1 MPRKHP
7 NDKELG
13 KWQWRTSTNT
23 IPPNRDPYTHPV
35 VWMAVRCESE
45 LEQITLYP
53 KADREILEFAQ
64 KYRGNKFTWAPRLQS
79 NVERRDLIREWLSRT
94 PMILDWFVSPDAYH
108 APRTYPKFLKEAFGK
123 VPPPR
128 PYEFACMKWG
138 RIERRKFFAK
148 GIYYLRAYC
157 FGFTLPQIARI
168 TGEPI
173 GFIKTEM
180 FDDLKALCEEPG
192 FALWCLN
199 ISWKKVRWP
208 INVDIGMLN
217 KIKLQQQLEGGP
229 QFIRPSELDILLASA
244 NFWRFA
250 QEGKLAKRGGLR
262 LRLHKN
268 WLGTYSHR
276 RTSCRPVKLQ
286 GRAVRLVRDP
296 GKARSTEAG

>member
-1 MPRKHP
+1 
-7 NDKELG
+7 
-13 KWQWRTSTNT
+13 
-23 IPPNRDPYTHPV
+23 
-35 VWMAVRCESE
+35 MAVRCESG
-45 LEQITLYP
+45 LEQVTLYP
-53 KADREILEFAQ
+53 KADREVLEFAQ
-64 KYRGNKFTWAPRLQS
+64 KWRGNKFTWAPRLQS
-79 NVERRDLIREWLSRT
+79 NVERRDLIREWLSKT

-108 APRTYPKFLKEAFGK
+108 APRTYPKFLKEAFGQ

-128 PYEFACMKWG
+128 PYELACMKWG
-138 RIERRKFFAK
+138 KIERRKFFAK

-157 FGFTLPQIARI
+157 FGFTLPQIARM

-180 FDDLKALCEEPG
+180 FDDLKSLCEEPG

-217 KIKLQQQLEGGP
+217 KIKLQQELAGGP
-229 QFIRPSELDILLASA
+229 QFIRPSNMQILLAST
-244 NFWRFA
+244 NFWRFVR
-250 QEGKLAKRGGLR
+250 QGRLEKRGGLR

-296 GKARSTEAG
+296 GKARNTEAG